1 MDIAATPLRDHV
13 LEDGDKVLAQAERV
27 PDEIG
32 ALATTVD
39 RLDPTEQRAV
49 RVCGR
54 STAPGRVQTQQ
65 PARWPL
71 DDLNLVGASRRAAAK
86 HRVERVALD
95 RPVASVRDRQ
105 DVAHDALG
113 RNAAGPPMR
122 AREQRLIGLALGDG
136 DRLGFRPTAHSP
148 RRGDPG

>member
-1 MDIAATPLRDHV
+1 V
-13 LEDGDKVLAQAERV
+13 LEDGDEVLAQAERV

-32 ALATTVD
+32 ALATGVD
-39 RLDPTEQRAV
+39 RFDPPEQRAV
-49 RVCGR
+49 RACVR
-54 STAPGRVQTQQ
+54 PTAPRRVQTQQ
-65 PARWPL
+65 PTRWPSE
-71 DDLNLVGASRRAAAK
+71 DLNLVRVSRRAAAK
-86 HRVERVALD
+86 HRVERVALH

-113 RNAAGPPMR
+113 RDAARPSLR
-122 AREQRLIGLALGDG
+122 AREERLIGLALGDG